1 MEQTEIIM
9 YCVLPSLKS
18 MQDWFLDWGVG
29 VYVSVYVCVC
39 ACVCVCVCACV
50 CACVWWDGVGWRG
63 EPERFVCVWTMGWW
77 RGRLKDKLNRD
88 SLFHCYCD
96 SANSRI

>member
-18 MQDWFLDWGVG
+18 MQHWFLDWGV
-29 VYVSVYVCVC
+29 
-39 ACVCVCVCACV
+39 CVCVCVCV
-50 CACVWWDGVGWRG
+50 CGGGVGWQG
-63 EPERFVCVWTMGWW
+63 DPERFVCVWTMGWR
-77 RGRLKDKLNRD
+77 RGSLKDKLNRD

-96 SANSRI
+96 SASSRI